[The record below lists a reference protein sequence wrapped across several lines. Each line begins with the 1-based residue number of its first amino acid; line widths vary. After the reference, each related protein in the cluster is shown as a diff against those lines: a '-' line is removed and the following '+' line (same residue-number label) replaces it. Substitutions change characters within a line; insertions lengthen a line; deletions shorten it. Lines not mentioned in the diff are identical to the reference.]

1 MEFIS
6 PVGSQNESN
15 LDPDPDDRTAELRK
29 ILPQEIIDLGCG
41 FRLSPLTQLDLK
53 SVNDRLRNLYWYLPP
68 VEKATE
74 LYNLYYSR
82 VAWLSVHILTTTYSH
97 IDPLIFYS

>member
-1 MEFIS
+1 MEVIS
-6 PVGSQNESN
+6 PVGSQNEGN

-53 SVNDRLRNLYWYLPP
+53 TVNDRLRNLYWYLPP

-82 VAWLSVHILTTTYSH
+82 IAWLLVHVFNTTYSH
-97 IDPLIFYS
+97 IDPLRFHS